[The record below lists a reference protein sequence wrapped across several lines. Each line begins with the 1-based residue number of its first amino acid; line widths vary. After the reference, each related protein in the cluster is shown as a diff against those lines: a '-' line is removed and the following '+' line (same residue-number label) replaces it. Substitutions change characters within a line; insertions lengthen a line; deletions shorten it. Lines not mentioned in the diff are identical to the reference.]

1 MSMCNLFVEYAHACI
16 ILYFLS
22 AGIAKYKTAACVL
35 ALVCNCESCNTRM
48 LTHTR
53 THIHTRMLTHT
64 RTYIHTHMHTLEH
77 THTRA
82 HTCTHICTHLN
93 THTHTH
99 THTQM
104 HVTRSA
110 PSFWRPSLACLGW
123 WLACCATCRAC
134 VRSGGTTAGAYE
146 STCCY

>member
-64 RTYIHTHMHTLEH
+64 RTYIHTPMHTLEH

-99 THTQM
+99 THTHTNARDSQRTIFLETVAGVPGM
-104 HVTRSA
+104 VAGMLRHLQ
-110 PSFWRPSLACLGW
+110 SLRAFRRDNGW
-123 WLACCATCRAC
+123 C
-134 VRSGGTTAGAYE
+134 V
-146 STCCY
+146 